1 MLPIT
6 IPRWRQKTGGEMES
20 RTDDVTPT
28 DNNVAEG
35 ETRLK
40 REKSFAIGR
49 FSSSLSL
56 HPLFPFLPMQS
67 WSPPTF
73 VRFLHP
79 EGGRPTDQFR
89 CITGRAMARLA
100 RRGIPPLCE
109 RGRNI
114 GNAASRN
121 LASKLARR
129 CARHYSGDSIILR
142 LAGGERARSR

>member
-1 MLPIT
+1 MDRRRT
-6 IPRWRQKTGGEMES
+6 DG
-20 RTDDVTPT
+20 RTDDVTPPT

-40 REKSFAIGR
+40 REREREKFRNWEI
-49 FSSSLSL
+49 FFLSLSL